1 MSMESQIADR
11 LNGLQIGNYG
21 IHKSTAVDGKKEV
34 TWLTVYSTC
43 CRDDEFDEQLSFT
56 PVELVRFCAEIMR
69 NAETLATCVNSNTT
83 NTPARAEG
91 AEG

>member
-21 IHKSTAVDGKKEV
+21 IHKSTAAND

-43 CRDDEFDEQLSFT
+43 YRDDEFDEQLSFT
-56 PVELVRFCAEIMR
+56 PLDLVRFCAEIMR
-69 NAETLATCVNSNTT
+69 NTDSLELIASRQPT
-83 NTPARAEG
+83 NAAPKRAEG
-91 AEG
+91 EER